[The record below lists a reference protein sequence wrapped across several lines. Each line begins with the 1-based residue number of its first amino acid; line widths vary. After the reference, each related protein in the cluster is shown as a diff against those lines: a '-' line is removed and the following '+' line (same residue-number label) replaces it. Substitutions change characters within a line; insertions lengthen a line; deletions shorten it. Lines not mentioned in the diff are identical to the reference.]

1 MKNFQLARYT
11 VLFLLIQN
19 YVWAQDDT
27 APNRKDWWS
36 TDVEYR
42 TLGKVK
48 LKRGGDGFFKVDYE
62 ADRKWHEYFPG
73 VLRVENFRPP
83 HHTALHF
90 YNKDGVLQKTLS
102 LEALNP
108 FLNRIDKPVS
118 KGAYNFEVHEP
129 APASMLTNIPEPDRF
144 LTIFYDARTDP
155 YNGNTVANYG
165 LTALYKN
172 FVIYVKSASVII
184 SPDGNVLNTLIL
196 DDASSAVLTSNDG
209 TLIVYTYGGYLNNPV
224 TSITKQECRVYDF
237 NRGKDVLRVQAD
249 GPYQILGVH
258 VVGEDLKM
266 AKIAYRNTS
275 IDYSHYRLDLLDL
288 NKRQRYTR
296 DFQDNG
302 FARAWN
308 QNNSYRQIIQNEFD
322 AFEVYS
328 F

>member
-1 MKNFQLARYT
+1 MKKFQLARYT
-11 VLFLLIQN
+11 VLFLLIQS

-27 APNRKDWWS
+27 APNRKEWWS

-62 ADRKWHEYFPG
+62 ANRKWHEYFPG
-73 VLRVENFRPP
+73 VLRAENFRPP
-83 HHTALHF
+83 HQAALHF
-90 YNKDGVLQKTLS
+90 YNKNGVLQKTLS

-108 FLNRIDKPVS
+108 FLNRIDKPIS
-118 KGAYNFEVHEP
+118 KGAYNFEIHEP
-129 APASMLTNIPEPDRF
+129 APDSVLINTPEPDRF
-144 LTIFYDARTDP
+144 LTIFYDATTDP
-155 YNGNTVANYG
+155 HNGNTVANYG
-165 LTALYKN
+165 LTAIHKN

-224 TSITKQECRVYDF
+224 TSVTKQECRVYDF
-237 NRGKDVLRVQAD
+237 NRGKEVLKVQAD
-249 GPYQILGVH
+249 ASYQILGVP

-266 AKIAYRNTS
+266 AKIAYKNTE
-275 IDYSHYRLDLLDL
+275 IDNSHYRLDLLDL

-302 FARAWN
+302 FATTWN

-322 AFEVYS
+322 AFEVDS

>member
-1 MKNFQLARYT
+1 MKNFQLVLYT
-11 VLFLLIQN
+11 IIFLLIQS
-19 YVWAQDDT
+19 YVSAQDDT

-36 TDVEYR
+36 TEVEYR

-48 LKRGGDGFFKVDYE
+48 LKRGGNVFFKVDYE
-62 ADRKWHEYFPG
+62 ANRKWHEYFPG

-83 HHTALHF
+83 HHTALQF

-108 FLNRIDKPVS
+108 FLNRIDKPIS

-129 APASMLTNIPEPDRF
+129 APDSMLTNIPEPDRF

-155 YNGNTVANYG
+155 HNGNTVANYG
-165 LTALYKN
+165 LTAIHKN

-224 TSITKQECRVYDF
+224 TSVTKQECRVYDF
-237 NRGKDVLRVQAD
+237 NRGKDVLRVQA
-249 GPYQILGVH
+249 GEQYQILGVP
-258 VVGEDLKM
+258 VVGDNLEM
-266 AKIAYRNTS
+266 AQIAYRYTDINNK
-275 IDYSHYRLDLLDL
+275 YYRLDLLDL
-288 NKRQRYTR
+288 NKRQRYTL
-296 DFQDNG
+296 DFP
-302 FARAWN
+302 
-308 QNNSYRQIIQNEFD
+308 NNSFGKVWNSNHSYNQIIQSKLD
-322 AFEVYS
+322 AFDVTS